1 MVDSILLEIS
11 TALSLEDFQPPRPL
25 VVGALFRLGSVRW
38 MDFLPKK
45 MTRTSITTIQSVV
58 GLRIAHCLAFSSH
71 RPTISWMHR
80 PSADHSNNNASVSR
94 ARMEVSDPSQPSEE
108 TPLVG
113 DAESPASTATGTS
126 VGATSVREAEAAA
139 PWPATLERGLS
150 LLATPQIGDA
160 QFADAVTKSPRFGY
174 YNAAAGAGG
183 LRQRKVCICVGVKHL
198 LCLCL
203 KEP

>member
-1 MVDSILLEIS
+1 MLSACGAIIYFCCIFVQHAATEPSVGSAPSI
-11 TALSLEDFQPPRPL
+11 
-25 VVGALFRLGSVRW
+25 
-38 MDFLPKK
+38 
-45 MTRTSITTIQSVV
+45 ITTHRQSI
-58 GLRIAHCLAFSSH
+58 G
-71 RPTISWMHR
+71 
-80 PSADHSNNNASVSR
+80 
-94 ARMEVSDPSQPSEE
+94 RMEISDPSQPSEE

-126 VGATSVREAEAAA
+126 VGAASVREAEAAA

-203 KEP
+203 KEQ

>member
-1 MVDSILLEIS
+1 
-11 TALSLEDFQPPRPL
+11 
-25 VVGALFRLGSVRW
+25 
-38 MDFLPKK
+38 
-45 MTRTSITTIQSVV
+45 
-58 GLRIAHCLAFSSH
+58 
-71 RPTISWMHR
+71 
-80 PSADHSNNNASVSR
+80 
-94 ARMEVSDPSQPSEE
+94 MEVSDPSQPSEE

-183 LRQRKVCICVGVKHL
+183 LRQRKVCRPSICCATMLSCL
-198 LCLCL
+198 LVLENSDAVFWLPKLICATNLIKSISLSRFTGRILHSRCGATGL
-203 KEP
+203 SSFVVAW

>member
-1 MVDSILLEIS
+1 MLPACGAIIFYFCCIFVQHAATEPSVGSAPSI
-11 TALSLEDFQPPRPL
+11 
-25 VVGALFRLGSVRW
+25 
-38 MDFLPKK
+38 
-45 MTRTSITTIQSVV
+45 ITTHRQSI
-58 GLRIAHCLAFSSH
+58 G
-71 RPTISWMHR
+71 
-80 PSADHSNNNASVSR
+80 
-94 ARMEVSDPSQPSEE
+94 RMEISDPSQPSEE

-126 VGATSVREAEAAA
+126 VGAASVREAEAAA

-203 KEP
+203 KEQ

>member
-1 MVDSILLEIS
+1 MNVCSSLVLL
-11 TALSLEDFQPPRPL
+11 AC
-25 VVGALFRLGSVRW
+25 GA
-38 MDFLPKK
+38 
-45 MTRTSITTIQSVV
+45 TI
-58 GLRIAHCLAFSSH
+58 IFAAFSSTPPQNHQLGRPAIPSIITTH
-71 RPTISWMHR
+71 RQSKG
-80 PSADHSNNNASVSR
+80 
-94 ARMEVSDPSQPSEE
+94 RMEISDPSQPSEE

-174 YNAAAGAGG
+174 FNAAAGTAG
-183 LRQRKVCICVGVKHL
+183 LRQRKVCSTCCATRL
-198 LCLCL
+198 SCLFWR
-203 KEP
+203 EQ